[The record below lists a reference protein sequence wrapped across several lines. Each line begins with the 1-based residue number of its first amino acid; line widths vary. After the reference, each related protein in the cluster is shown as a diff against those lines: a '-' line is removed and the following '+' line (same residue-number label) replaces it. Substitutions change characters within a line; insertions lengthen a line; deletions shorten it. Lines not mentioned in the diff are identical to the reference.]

1 MWNNKSKNASLLNPG
16 LMQSPNTRQDLAS
29 AWDTVNQTKAALRHI
44 ENRLEAVPTSTAVLD
59 TVMDTKKTSS
69 SATRKISRK
78 DGRYLED
85 SAAGASAVKS
95 RSRSKSRKDKTSRS
109 PLRSTTLE
117 SNIRKSSRVEFRDP
131 LAAYREVDARVPPY
145 LTASQLEAQR
155 LLSEL
160 NSSEVR
166 GKESEISHMIYER
179 DNRNYHCLDDESTRS
194 TAVDN
199 TEVKYLNDHSALDAL
214 NNSDALYKTLGR
226 GVPGHKVSTAKGPQ
240 SKVASYESDTKSD
253 RPSEQSQLSSPSST
267 SESMMQK
274 LEMMRRKQH
283 DDKLEKLK
291 ERIRKQ
297 REQSEESAER
307 DRLLNFSELPAVPVV
322 DSAVST
328 TKVRKVAAAPP
339 APSYKGFNPME
350 TKIRT
355 PDGKVWC
362 EDELHS
368 ISRDLYRDF
377 TIQLAEGSKIKEA
390 AYEKTKE
397 KKITKPLRKVQK
409 IARSPSPDTKPSA
422 HIISTASWREG
433 QKLVKMVLGP
443 VPKMVMENEVAPS
456 PRAGRERSAKP
467 RNTTRADSDSRIDGS
482 RKLRPRSSERRKT
495 EQQPEADQRKEEEH
509 NELDLLNTHV
519 LPVEVRGILDDLQL
533 KASIQDPEEKVGLE
547 DGKKST
553 GGRASSRSASPVKR
567 KQEKPSLS
575 TEMQLK
581 RLRHYDA
588 EEVRQ
593 YIARQQVER
602 KKRQTEEKKAQKEA
616 MEQKNKRLQELY
628 RKQKEAFSKSRPEAM
643 CQKRLQETFS
653 KYVSDPAKV
662 DEPPH
667 QQAAL
672 EERQPRTV
680 YQPSGESDKENKGQ
694 ERPLS
699 ASSSSDMSLSEPSH
713 PAGRH
718 DRLMSSWM
726 PTHRLNP
733 GVQSAHPHNSGN
745 LFSHPTNLESRG
757 FLPKDLEVA
766 ASRKESSSKGQVP
779 SLQYP
784 SSAFLPYDCS
794 GAAKATTPHK
804 SRLDRIEALKAM
816 AASLS
821 NRIENGAKKLA
832 GAGINY
838 GIAQSSEHDVLQ
850 TTWDD
855 GRWAKPASPPVRDSG
870 EEDVSPRIRRIRG
883 ANVGHTTYE
892 DQLPGVNNL
901 YEYKKVGESPRC
913 QTSAAVVAME
923 AKTSGTDR
931 YQEVSWENTY
941 KRSLEALEQDLQKL
955 SKERNQFDSPHSSGG
970 SISEGPLLS
979 EGSLSEEDGL
989 PGCRDP
995 IKLTEKLK
1003 DKEFCA
1009 GESNPSSRPVAQFQ
1023 KEAERYQPLQL
1034 HPEACKN
1041 RAPWEELAKGSPHSV
1056 INIFAKS
1063 YQFYGKGGLED
1074 ESDRGSP
1081 NLQPL
1086 VSAASP
1092 EEVAPYEDDFLSS
1105 QSSISLSRKIPSYQS
1120 STSSPSSAQGVF
1132 PSKRSHDAR
1141 TGEASPRFSGQRSAA
1156 SSRSSGSSG
1165 KKMKMDALAGADVAG
1180 NMRHSPVDDVTWAS
1194 ASISERSSAE
1204 ERISGLGP
1212 DLVGDLEQVKDA
1224 NDMEEPIIRSP
1235 ASVQVEA
1242 SKHKKATSS
1251 LSFQSTVS
1259 NVSQRPF
1266 QNDTAT
1272 VSGDGVRQ
1280 LITTTF
1286 TPSPSLTYRPQ
1297 FTDVSV
1303 TAARPP
1309 TSSAAASMLSSPLS
1323 LQHRMTAELT
1333 YLDAIEESV
1342 RQLSEIDR
1350 TRGIA
1355 LAQQETVSLAQILK
1369 AQQQRHE
1376 HDIALLKL
1384 KAEQETV
1391 ASQRQLEEARQKA
1404 VQAHSETL
1412 QQFAQSHQ
1420 EMLQESTNKMMTQQV
1435 EAARLAADTAR
1446 QVKEMTELARAQI
1459 AAGSPP
1465 VVATNLS
1472 RGAAA
1477 LPVTALL
1484 DQQRQ
1489 QHSDFMKQLRVRTE
1503 PDRRKCE
1510 CRPASAG
1517 PVEKLPDSKMHYSAS
1532 LDSLSESSRYKHH
1545 DRSSGSSRQDSPS
1558 LPSEKRAESRASH
1571 YEKGNSSVEEEV
1583 HTAADDSIHSDS
1595 VPSLPEEKDSA
1606 SIATEYSLKF
1616 DESMTEDEIEEK
1628 SFRSLLPSESH
1639 RRFNME
1645 RKRSRQDDSD
1655 EDMARDQSAST
1666 VVKHDLSMPFSGG
1679 QDSFSKFT
1687 MEMVRQYMKE
1697 EEMRAQHQ
1705 VSLLKLRE
1713 RALKEKTK
1721 AELAWL
1727 EHQKKRL
1734 RDKGED
1740 DKMPPIR
1747 KRQRGL
1753 LLRLQQEQAEIK
1765 RLQEANRAAR
1775 KERQLILKQQEEIQ
1789 RMRQTTIK
1797 IQEKLKSAGDSK
1809 LEQQNAE
1816 QVEVENVS
1824 KVSHTSSPLQTDVET
1839 RSPSPVSISGSETSS
1854 IMQKLKKMRS
1864 HMDEKHCSP
1873 VHYFFS
1879 VFTSHHWASLS
1890 VCFPNLHPKFQLYIY
1905 NQLVRFLTKREQKL
1919 MHRRR
1924 YAEELLEWKRRLDA
1938 EEAEIRRMEKQA
1950 LAAWDKELK
1959 QKVAKKEAS
1968 EGSPGSKDTASEE
1981 ECPAPSCSQLHSDS
1995 SIPEEV
2001 GSPPA
2006 QTVESA
2012 SVVLRMSSSPDH
2024 SVFTDDGYS
2033 QEFESVATLS
2043 KQSPPSKVTF
2053 SSSKQDGQ
2061 KSSSSLSVQIRPV
2074 LKSRQASNSWSDES
2088 VSVTQSASDQS
2099 DIESRIR
2106 ALKDELRKRKSIV
2119 DKLKKEQKKRQKER
2133 LKAQEAS
2140 LIKQLESYDEF
2151 IKKTQ
2156 AELSKDLDVASS
2168 AKPQIKTLHS
2178 TAAEKPKIKPPSLQ
2192 RSDSAK
2198 SWKSLTEG
2206 EISRASLGSIAK
2218 QDQRSSS
2225 PDGQKSNLL
2234 SELQASARS
2243 KSAIFDSRAD
2253 EFSRSPSPVFKSHAR
2268 SRPDFVEGLDN
2279 VPSFPNQ
2286 KGALECGL
2294 LPDQLATSFE
2304 DGSGDESIVSSHQSV
2319 QDDVQEELENIK
2331 SEDSD
2336 LDDILGLSRQ
2346 SSKSEPLLKL
2356 DSEKPQPL
2364 NISELIEGLTQRST
2378 VTSDDTQQPFVA
2390 AHIEKKF
2397 EDLKGEKRDL
2407 HKERHTD
2414 EEDGTS
2420 YQSVNSVKSVNLETS
2435 VGFESS
2441 HYRAL
2446 EKTPPK
2452 NDSYPQDFECPSPGK
2467 ETTYSEDFESSPRK
2481 QASED
2486 LGESSHALS
2495 YKSAEV
2501 LSPRNVVTY
2510 DENIAKP
2517 QVRSYP
2523 ECSKQEEMSEVEKLS
2538 QSVSLSIGLDDEISE
2553 RLSEKSFSS
2562 CGSVHSEQ
2570 LLDLKSPTEK
2580 SRNEERSDASNEEQT
2595 PVPSHSPS
2603 PCHTPTP
2610 TSHETDELPEF
2621 HIGARVLVS
2630 SIQPGTLCFKGRT
2643 NFANGFWA
2651 GVELDKPEGSNNG
2664 TYDGVEY
2671 FRCKD
2676 KYGIFAPPHKI
2687 SLLPERYEEVI
2698 DTTED
2703 EDDPLLEVKL
2713 DQDYKTRSGEEES
2726 PELSKEEERKLQ
2738 AGESDLSETPVDQ
2751 VDFKLTAFENNLRDQ
2766 CASNQF
2772 FEPDTIELLHN
2783 IHESVKAVESFVCDQ
2798 NLEENLPKSG
2808 EEEQLANLSKD
2819 QDEEKFNPPDVP
2831 IEKASMIIIETA
2843 TDFVTELSVC
2853 SSGETKEEFPP
2864 AIHEKSSTPLLDL
2877 LNREKKQLEAQFR
2890 VSNLTPESEK
2900 IYEESEG
2907 FKGEEPKDN
2916 HEDSE
2921 DYKGEDL
2928 KSNETKASSLADTI
2942 LSSFVK
2948 DTVSQ
2953 LQQLKKSRDEKIHFT
2968 NQELQFKSD
2977 AESSPKGLELQ
2988 IETIVQLSAERDDSD
3003 EDKEEVLSPDLCPR
3017 PFEKHPPHHV
3027 PDIKLPDCSNS
3038 LSLCTLQQGS
3048 PVFGTS
3054 GQEELAKRL
3063 AELELSREL
3072 LDDLGDDQDWFDED
3086 FGLSCRKAQQP
3097 VQEPPLPKTVPQ
3109 KFHEEPYFAV
3119 PHDAFEVEKLVHA
3132 AAEELWKWQ
3141 ELGHDLW
3148 DMQIPSD
3155 YFGNNKGQDVESVS
3169 KRVYCEA
3176 VFNLTREIF
3185 AEIFA
3190 EDPNTSQPPWMK
3202 PSRISSAYFRRV
3214 RNPQDF
3220 NEVKTFLS
3228 NEVLKLFGF
3237 SKEQNYKTDWQKMM
3251 KFGRKKRDRV
3261 DHILVQELHEEEA
3274 QWVNY
3279 DEDELC
3285 VKMQLADGIF
3295 DALIKDTINVLN
3307 QIQGKQ
3313 SRLTLS

>member
-1 MWNNKSKNASLLNPG
+1 MWNSKSNNTSLLKSG
-16 LMQSPNTRQDLAS
+16 RMQSPNTRQDLAS

-85 SAAGASAVKS
+85 SATSASVVKS
-95 RSRSKSRKDKTSRS
+95 RSRSKSRKDKMSRS

-117 SNIRKSSRVEFRDP
+117 SNIKKSSRVEFRDP
-131 LAAYREVDARVPPY
+131 LAAYREMDIRVPSY

-166 GKESEISHMIYER
+166 GKESEMSHMIYER

-194 TAVDN
+194 TAVDD
-199 TEVKYLNDHSALDAL
+199 TEVKYLNDRSALDAMH
-214 NNSDALYKTLGR
+214 NSNALYKTFGR
-226 GVPGHKVSTAKGPQ
+226 GDLGLKVGTTKGSH
-240 SKVASYESDTKSD
+240 SKIASYESDSKSD

-283 DDKLEKLK
+283 DGKLEKLK

-322 DSAVST
+322 DTAVST

-355 PDGKVWC
+355 PDGKVWL

-377 TIQLAEGSKIKEA
+377 THQLAESSKVKETA
-390 AYEKTKE
+390 CEKTKE

-422 HIISTASWREG
+422 HIINTASWREG

-443 VPKMVMENEVAPS
+443 APKLVMENEMAPS
-456 PRAGRERSAKP
+456 PRAGRERNARP
-467 RNTTRADSDSRIDGS
+467 RHTTRVDSDSRIEAS
-482 RKLRPRSSERRKT
+482 RKLRPKSSERRRA
-495 EQQPEADQRKEEEH
+495 EQQPETDRRKEEEQ

-547 DGKKST
+547 DGKKLA
-553 GGRASSRSASPVKR
+553 GGKASRSVSPVKR
-567 KQEKPSLS
+567 KQEKPNLS

-628 RKQKEAFSKSRPEAM
+628 RKQKEAFSKSRPEAV
-643 CQKRLQETFS
+643 CQKRLQETFL
-653 KYVSDPAKV
+653 KYVPEPSKI
-662 DEPPH
+662 DEPSH

-672 EERQPRTV
+672 EEKQPKTV

-713 PAGRH
+713 PTGRH
-718 DRLMSSWM
+718 DRLDSSWM
-726 PTHRLNP
+726 PTNRLNA
-733 GVQSAHPHNSGN
+733 GVQPAHPLSAGN
-745 LFSHPTNLESRG
+745 LFSHLPNLDPRG
-757 FLPKDLEVA
+757 FLSKDLEA
-766 ASRKESSSKGQVP
+766 AANRKEPLLKGQAP

-784 SSAFLPYDCS
+784 SSGLSPYDYTS
-794 GAAKATTPHK
+794 AQKVTVPHK

-821 NRIENGAKKLA
+821 DRIENGAKKLA

-838 GIAQSSEHDVLQ
+838 GVAQSSEHDVLQ
-850 TTWDD
+850 IAWDD
-855 GRWAKPASPPVRDSG
+855 GRWTKPTSPPVRDSG
-870 EEDVSPRIRRIRG
+870 EEDISPRIRRNRG
-883 ANVGHTTYE
+883 ANVGHTSYE
-892 DQLPGVNNL
+892 DQLPGVGNL
-901 YEYKKVGESPRC
+901 YEFKKVGESPHC
-913 QTSAAVVAME
+913 QASVTAMATE
-923 AKTSGTDR
+923 GRTSGTDW
-931 YQEVSWENTY
+931 YQEVSWENAY

-955 SKERNQFDSPHSSGG
+955 SRERNQFDSPHSSGG

-989 PGCRDP
+989 PGGRDP
-995 IKLTEKLK
+995 ITLTEKLR

-1009 GESNPSSRPVAQFQ
+1009 GESNSSCRPVAEFQ
-1023 KEAERYQPLQL
+1023 KEAERYQPMQL
-1034 HPEACKN
+1034 YPEGCKN

-1056 INIFAKS
+1056 INIFTKS
-1063 YQFYGKGGLED
+1063 YQFYGQGGLED
-1074 ESDRGSP
+1074 GSDRGSP
-1081 NLQPL
+1081 TLLPL

-1092 EEVAPYEDDFLSS
+1092 EEVAPYEDDFLSA
-1105 QSSISLSRKIPSYQS
+1105 QSSTSLSRKIPSYQS
-1120 STSSPSSAQGVF
+1120 SGSSPSSAQGEVS
-1132 PSKRSHDAR
+1132 SKRSYDTR
-1141 TGEASPRFSGQRSAA
+1141 PGEISPRVSGQRSAA

-1165 KKMKMDALAGADVAG
+1165 KKMKIDALAGADVAG
-1180 NMRHSPVDDVTWAS
+1180 TVRHSPVDDVTWVS
-1194 ASISERSSAE
+1194 ASISERSSPE
-1204 ERISGLGP
+1204 ERMPGLGQSF
-1212 DLVGDLEQVKDA
+1212 VGDLEQVKVA
-1224 NDMEEPIIRSP
+1224 NDMEEPILHSP
-1235 ASVQVEA
+1235 ASVQVEP

-1251 LSFQSTVS
+1251 LSFQSAVN
-1259 NVSQRPF
+1259 NVSPRPF
-1266 QNDTAT
+1266 QNDTGT
-1272 VSGDGVRQ
+1272 VSGDGMRQ
-1280 LITTTF
+1280 LANATF

-1297 FTDVSV
+1297 FTDISV

-1391 ASQRQLEEARQKA
+1391 ASQRQLEETRQKA
-1404 VQAHSETL
+1404 AQSHAETL
-1412 QQFAQSHQ
+1412 QQFAQTHQ
-1420 EMLQESTNKMMTQQV
+1420 EILQESTSKMMTQQV
-1435 EAARLAADTAR
+1435 EAAWLAVDTAR
-1446 QVKEMTELARAQI
+1446 QVKEMTELACAQM
-1459 AAGSPP
+1459 AAGSPT

-1472 RGAAA
+1472 RGATAV
-1477 LPVTALL
+1477 PVTALL

-1489 QHSDFMKQLRVRTE
+1489 QHSDFMKQLRARTE
-1503 PDRRKCE
+1503 PDHGKSE
-1510 CRPASAG
+1510 CSPTSDG
-1517 PVEKLPDSKMHYSAS
+1517 PVEKLPNSRIYYSAS
-1532 LDSLSESSRYKHH
+1532 FDSPSESSRYKHH

-1558 LPSEKRAESRASH
+1558 LSSLEKRAESRASCH
-1571 YEKGNSSVEEEV
+1571 EKGNSSVEEEV
-1583 HTAADDSIHSDS
+1583 HTAADDAIHSDS
-1595 VPSLPEEKDSA
+1595 VPSLPDEKESV

-1655 EDMARDQSAST
+1655 EDIARDQSASA
-1666 VVKHDLSMPFSGG
+1666 VIKHDLSMPFSGG

-1789 RMRQTTIK
+1789 RMRQTTMK
-1797 IQEKLKSAGDSK
+1797 IQEKLKSAGERK
-1809 LEQQNAE
+1809 LEQRNAE
-1816 QVEVENVS
+1816 HLEVENVS
-1824 KVSHTSSPLQTDVET
+1824 KVSHTSSPLQTDMET

-1959 QKVAKKEAS
+1959 QKVAKREAS
-1968 EGSPGSKDTASEE
+1968 ERSPGSKDTASEE
-1981 ECPAPSCSQLHSDS
+1981 ECPAPSCSQPHSDS

-2012 SVVLRMSSSPDH
+2012 SVVLQMSTSPDH

-2033 QEFESVATLS
+2033 QDFESVATRS
-2043 KQSPPSKVTF
+2043 KQSPPSKVTV
-2053 SSSKQDGQ
+2053 STSKQDGQ
-2061 KSSSSLSVQIRPV
+2061 KSSSSFSVPIRPA
-2074 LKSRQASNSWSDES
+2074 LKSRHASGSWSDES
-2088 VSVTQSASDQS
+2088 VSVTQSETTSDQS

-2168 AKPQIKTLHS
+2168 TKPQIKTLNS

-2206 EISRASLGSIAK
+2206 ETSRASLGSIAN

-2234 SELQASARS
+2234 SELLASDRS
-2243 KSAIFDSRAD
+2243 KSAIVDSRAD
-2253 EFSRSPSPVFKSHAR
+2253 ESSGSPSPIFKSHMR
-2268 SRPDFVEGLDN
+2268 SLPDFAEELDN
-2279 VPSFPNQ
+2279 VPAIPHQ
-2286 KGALECGL
+2286 KGALECGR
-2294 LPDQLATSFE
+2294 LPDQSE
-2304 DGSGDESIVSSHQSV
+2304 DGSGDESVVSSHRSV
-2319 QDDVQEELENIK
+2319 QDYVQEELENIK
-2331 SEDSD
+2331 SEESD
-2336 LDDILGLSRQ
+2336 VDDILDLSRQ
-2346 SSKSEPLLKL
+2346 SSKAEPLLKL
-2356 DSEKPQPL
+2356 NGEKPQTL

-2378 VTSDDTQQPFVA
+2378 ALSDDTEQPFVA
-2390 AHIEKKF
+2390 AHIENKF
-2397 EDLKGEKRDL
+2397 EDLKDESGDLEKDGQ
-2407 HKERHTD
+2407 TD
-2414 EEDGTS
+2414 EEDVMS
-2420 YQSVNSVKSVNLETS
+2420 EQSASSVRVVKSVQLDTS
-2435 VGFESS
+2435 VGTVSS
-2441 HYRAL
+2441 HHRAL
-2446 EKTPPK
+2446 EKTAPK
-2452 NDSYPQDFECPSPGK
+2452 NDPYPQDFEYPSLGK
-2467 ETTYSEDFESSPRK
+2467 ETTYSEDFESSPK
-2481 QASED
+2481 KEASED
-2486 LGESSHALS
+2486 IDESSHVGSCKAGS
-2495 YKSAEV
+2495 KSAEV
-2501 LSPRNVVTY
+2501 LSPRNEVIY
-2510 DENIAKP
+2510 DENVFKP
-2517 QVRSYP
+2517 QVLSYLGQ
-2523 ECSKQEEMSEVEKLS
+2523 SKQEEMSEEEKLS
-2538 QSVSLSIGLDDEISE
+2538 RSVSPSVCMDDEISE

-2610 TSHETDELPEF
+2610 TSHEIDELPKF
-2621 HIGARVLVS
+2621 HIGSRVLVS

-2676 KYGIFAPPHKI
+2676 KYGIFAPPHKL
-2687 SLLPERYEEVI
+2687 SLLSEHYENVI
-2698 DTTED
+2698 DTMED
-2703 EDDPLLEVKL
+2703 ENDPFLEVKL
-2713 DQDYKTRSGEEES
+2713 DKDCKTCSGDEER
-2726 PELSKEEERKLQ
+2726 PELSKEERKLQ
-2738 AGESDLSETPVDQ
+2738 DVESHLSETPFDQ
-2751 VDFKLTAFENNLRDQ
+2751 VDFKLTAFENNLNDLH
-2766 CASNQF
+2766 ASNQF
-2772 FEPDTIELLHN
+2772 SERCATELLHIIN
-2783 IHESVKAVESFVCDQ
+2783 EPGKAVESFVHNQ
-2798 NLEENLPKSG
+2798 NLEDNLPKSG
-2808 EEEQLANLSKD
+2808 EEEQLVNLSKD
-2819 QDEEKFNPPDVP
+2819 QDEQKFNLPDVSR
-2831 IEKASMIIIETA
+2831 EKASKTILEIA
-2843 TDFVTELSVC
+2843 TDFVTELPV
-2853 SSGETKEEFPP
+2853 SSTGETKEGFSP
-2864 AIHEKSSTPLLDL
+2864 AFHEKSSTPLLDL

-2890 VSNLTPESEK
+2890 VSNLKPESEEV
-2900 IYEESEG
+2900 YEESEG
-2907 FKGEEPKDN
+2907 FKEEEPKDN

-2921 DYKGEDL
+2921 EYKEEDL
-2928 KSNETKASSLADTI
+2928 KSNETKASSFADTI
-2942 LSSFVK
+2942 LFSFVK
-2948 DTVSQ
+2948 DTLSQ
-2953 LQQLKKSRDEKIHFT
+2953 LQQLKKSRDEKIHLT
-2968 NQELQFKSD
+2968 NQELQFKSEV
-2977 AESSPKGLELQ
+2977 ESSPRSSPKSLEILAV
-2988 IETIVQLSAERDDSD
+2988 VQLQTSAERDDSD
-3003 EDKEEVLSPDLCPR
+3003 EEKEEVLSPDLCPR
-3017 PFEKHPPHHV
+3017 P
-3027 PDIKLPDCSNS
+3027 
-3038 LSLCTLQQGS
+3038 GS

-3072 LDDLGDDQDWFDED
+3072 LDDLPDDQDWFDED

-3097 VQEPPLPKTVPQ
+3097 VQEPTPPKTIPQ
-3109 KFHEEPYFAV
+3109 KIHEEPYFAV

-3141 ELGHDLW
+3141 ELGNDLR
-3148 DMQIPSD
+3148 DMQMPTG

-3176 VFNLTREIF
+3176 VFNLTKEIF
-3185 AEIFA
+3185 TEIFA
-3190 EDPNTSQPPWMK
+3190 EDPNVSQPPWMK
-3202 PSRISSAYFRRV
+3202 PSRISFAYFRRV
-3214 RNPQDF
+3214 RNPQDLH
-3220 NEVKTFLS
+3220 EVKTFIS

-3237 SKEQNYKTDWQKMM
+3237 SKEQNHKTDWQKMM

-3295 DALIKDTINVLN
+3295 DALIKDTINVLH
-3307 QIQGKQ
+3307 QIQGKR
-3313 SRLTLS
+3313 SRLSS

>member
-1 MWNNKSKNASLLNPG
+1 MPAHRLNAG
-16 LMQSPNTRQDLAS
+16 IQ
-29 AWDTVNQTKAALRHI
+29 
-44 ENRLEAVPTSTAVLD
+44 
-59 TVMDTKKTSS
+59 
-69 SATRKISRK
+69 
-78 DGRYLED
+78 
-85 SAAGASAVKS
+85 
-95 RSRSKSRKDKTSRS
+95 
-109 PLRSTTLE
+109 
-117 SNIRKSSRVEFRDP
+117 
-131 LAAYREVDARVPPY
+131 
-145 LTASQLEAQR
+145 
-155 LLSEL
+155 
-160 NSSEVR
+160 
-166 GKESEISHMIYER
+166 
-179 DNRNYHCLDDESTRS
+179 
-194 TAVDN
+194 
-199 TEVKYLNDHSALDAL
+199 
-214 NNSDALYKTLGR
+214 
-226 GVPGHKVSTAKGPQ
+226 
-240 SKVASYESDTKSD
+240 
-253 RPSEQSQLSSPSST
+253 
-267 SESMMQK
+267 
-274 LEMMRRKQH
+274 
-283 DDKLEKLK
+283 
-291 ERIRKQ
+291 
-297 REQSEESAER
+297 
-307 DRLLNFSELPAVPVV
+307 PA
-322 DSAVST
+322 
-328 TKVRKVAAAPP
+328 
-339 APSYKGFNPME
+339 
-350 TKIRT
+350 
-355 PDGKVWC
+355 
-362 EDELHS
+362 H
-368 ISRDLYRDF
+368 
-377 TIQLAEGSKIKEA
+377 
-390 AYEKTKE
+390 
-397 KKITKPLRKVQK
+397 
-409 IARSPSPDTKPSA
+409 
-422 HIISTASWREG
+422 
-433 QKLVKMVLGP
+433 
-443 VPKMVMENEVAPS
+443 
-456 PRAGRERSAKP
+456 
-467 RNTTRADSDSRIDGS
+467 
-482 RKLRPRSSERRKT
+482 
-495 EQQPEADQRKEEEH
+495 
-509 NELDLLNTHV
+509 
-519 LPVEVRGILDDLQL
+519 
-533 KASIQDPEEKVGLE
+533 
-547 DGKKST
+547 
-553 GGRASSRSASPVKR
+553 
-567 KQEKPSLS
+567 
-575 TEMQLK
+575 
-581 RLRHYDA
+581 
-588 EEVRQ
+588 
-593 YIARQQVER
+593 
-602 KKRQTEEKKAQKEA
+602 
-616 MEQKNKRLQELY
+616 
-628 RKQKEAFSKSRPEAM
+628 
-643 CQKRLQETFS
+643 
-653 KYVSDPAKV
+653 
-662 DEPPH
+662 
-667 QQAAL
+667 
-672 EERQPRTV
+672 
-680 YQPSGESDKENKGQ
+680 
-694 ERPLS
+694 PLS
-699 ASSSSDMSLSEPSH
+699 A
-713 PAGRH
+713 
-718 DRLMSSWM
+718 
-726 PTHRLNP
+726 
-733 GVQSAHPHNSGN
+733 GN
-745 LFSHPTNLESRG
+745 LFSHLPNLDPRG
-757 FLPKDLEVA
+757 FLSKDLEA
-766 ASRKESSSKGQVP
+766 AANRKESLLKGQAP

-784 SSAFLPYDCS
+784 SSGLSPYDY
-794 GAAKATTPHK
+794 TTGTQKVTAPHK

-838 GIAQSSEHDVLQ
+838 GVAQSSEHDVLQ
-850 TTWDD
+850 IAWDD
-855 GRWAKPASPPVRDSG
+855 GCWAKPTSPPVRDSG
-870 EEDVSPRIRRIRG
+870 EEDISPRIRRNRG
-883 ANVGHTTYE
+883 ANVGHTSYD
-892 DQLPGVNNL
+892 DQLPGVGNL
-901 YEYKKVGESPRC
+901 YEYKKVGESPHC
-913 QTSAAVVAME
+913 QASVTAMATE
-923 AKTSGTDR
+923 GRTSGTDR
-931 YQEVSWENTY
+931 YQEVSWENAY

-955 SKERNQFDSPHSSGG
+955 SRERNQFDSPHSSGG

-979 EGSLSEEDGL
+979 EGSLSDEDGL
-989 PGCRDP
+989 PGGRDP
-995 IKLTEKLK
+995 IKLTEKLR

-1009 GESNPSSRPVAQFQ
+1009 GESNSSCRLVAEFQ
-1023 KEAERYQPLQL
+1023 KEAERYQPVQL
-1034 HPEACKN
+1034 YPEGCKN

-1056 INIFAKS
+1056 INIFTKS
-1063 YQFYGKGGLED
+1063 YQFYGQGGLED
-1074 ESDRGSP
+1074 GSDRGSP
-1081 NLQPL
+1081 TLQPL

-1092 EEVAPYEDDFLSS
+1092 EEVAPYEDDFLSA
-1105 QSSISLSRKIPSYQS
+1105 QSSTSLSRKIPSYQS
-1120 STSSPSSAQGVF
+1120 SGSSPSSGRGEVS
-1132 PSKRSHDAR
+1132 SKRSYDAR
-1141 TGEASPRFSGQRSAA
+1141 PGEVSPRVSGQRSAT

-1165 KKMKMDALAGADVAG
+1165 KKMKIDALAGADVAG
-1180 NMRHSPVDDVTWAS
+1180 SVRHSPVDDVTWVS
-1194 ASISERSSAE
+1194 ASISERSSPE
-1204 ERISGLGP
+1204 GRMPGLGQSFI
-1212 DLVGDLEQVKDA
+1212 GDLELVKVA
-1224 NDMEEPIIRSP
+1224 NDMEEPIINSP
-1235 ASVQVEA
+1235 ASVQVEP

-1251 LSFQSTVS
+1251 LSFQSAVN
-1259 NVSQRPF
+1259 NVSPRPF
-1266 QNDTAT
+1266 QNDTVT
-1272 VSGDGVRQ
+1272 VSGDGMRQ
-1280 LITTTF
+1280 LASTTF

-1297 FTDVSV
+1297 FTDISV
-1303 TAARPP
+1303 PAARPP

-1391 ASQRQLEEARQKA
+1391 ASQRQLEETRQKA
-1404 VQAHSETL
+1404 AQAHAETL
-1412 QQFAQSHQ
+1412 QQFAQTHQ
-1420 EMLQESTNKMMTQQV
+1420 EILQESTSKMMTQQV
-1435 EAARLAADTAR
+1435 EAAWLAVDTAR

-1459 AAGSPP
+1459 ATGSPT

-1472 RGAAA
+1472 HGATAV
-1477 LPVTALL
+1477 PVTALL

-1489 QHSDFMKQLRVRTE
+1489 QHSDFMKQLRARSE
-1503 PDRRKCE
+1503 PDHGKSE
-1510 CRPASAG
+1510 CSPTSDG
-1517 PVEKLPDSKMHYSAS
+1517 PVEKLPNSRIHYSTS
-1532 LDSLSESSRYKHH
+1532 FDSPSESSRYKH

-1558 LPSEKRAESRASH
+1558 LSSLEKRAESRASRH
-1571 YEKGNSSVEEEV
+1571 EKGNSSVEEEV
-1583 HTAADDSIHSDS
+1583 HTAADDAIHSDS
-1595 VPSLPEEKDSA
+1595 VPSLPDEKDSV

-1655 EDMARDQSAST
+1655 EDMVRDQSASA
-1666 VVKHDLSMPFSGG
+1666 VIKHDLSMPFSGG

-1789 RMRQTTIK
+1789 RMRQTTMK
-1797 IQEKLKSAGDSK
+1797 IQEKLKSAGERK
-1809 LEQQNAE
+1809 LEQRSGE
-1816 QVEVENVS
+1816 QLEVENVF

-1864 HMDEKHCSP
+1864 HMDEK
-1873 VHYFFS
+1873 
-1879 VFTSHHWASLS
+1879 
-1890 VCFPNLHPKFQLYIY
+1890 
-1905 NQLVRFLTKREQKL
+1905 FLTKREQKL

-1959 QKVAKKEAS
+1959 QKVAKREAS
-1968 EGSPGSKDTASEE
+1968 ERSPGSKDTASEE
-1981 ECPAPSCSQLHSDS
+1981 ECPAPSCSQPHSDS

-2012 SVVLRMSSSPDH
+2012 SIVLQMSTSPDH

-2033 QEFESVATLS
+2033 QDFESVATHS
-2043 KQSPPSKVTF
+2043 KQSPPLKVTV
-2053 SSSKQDGQ
+2053 STSKQDGQ
-2061 KSSSSLSVQIRPV
+2061 KSSSNFSVPIRPA
-2074 LKSRQASNSWSDES
+2074 LKTRQASGSWSDES
-2088 VSVTQSASDQS
+2088 VSVTQSETTSDQS

-2168 AKPQIKTLHS
+2168 TKPQIKTLYS

-2206 EISRASLGSIAK
+2206 ETSRASLGSIAN

-2234 SELQASARS
+2234 SELLASDRS

-2253 EFSRSPSPVFKSHAR
+2253 ESSGSPSPIFKSHVR
-2268 SRPDFVEGLDN
+2268 SPPDFAEGLDN
-2279 VPSFPNQ
+2279 VPAIPHQ
-2286 KGALECGL
+2286 KGALECGR
-2294 LPDQLATSFE
+2294 LPDQFE
-2304 DGSGDESIVSSHQSV
+2304 DGSGDESVVSSHRSV
-2319 QDDVQEELENIK
+2319 QDYVQEELENIK
-2331 SEDSD
+2331 SEESD
-2336 LDDILGLSRQ
+2336 VDDILDLSRQ

-2356 DSEKPQPL
+2356 NSEKPQTL

-2378 VTSDDTQQPFVA
+2378 APSDDTEQPFVT
-2390 AHIEKKF
+2390 AHVEKKF
-2397 EDLKGEKRDL
+2397 EDLKDESGDL
-2407 HKERHTD
+2407 QKDGHTD
-2414 EEDGTS
+2414 EEDVMS
-2420 YQSVNSVKSVNLETS
+2420 EQSASSVRVVKSVKLDTS
-2435 VGFESS
+2435 VGTVSS
-2441 HYRAL
+2441 HHRAL
-2446 EKTPPK
+2446 EKTAPK
-2452 NDSYPQDFECPSPGK
+2452 NDSYPQDFECPSLGK
-2467 ETTYSEDFESSPRK
+2467 ETTYSEDFESSPK
-2481 QASED
+2481 KEAPED
-2486 LGESSHALS
+2486 IDESSHVGSCNAGS
-2495 YKSAEV
+2495 KSAEV
-2501 LSPRNVVTY
+2501 LSPRNKVTY
-2510 DENIAKP
+2510 DENVFTP
-2517 QVRSYP
+2517 QVLPYP
-2523 ECSKQEEMSEVEKLS
+2523 GQSKQEEMSEEEKLS
-2538 QSVSLSIGLDDEISE
+2538 LSVSPSVCMDDEISE

-2610 TSHETDELPEF
+2610 TSHEIDELPKF
-2621 HIGARVLVS
+2621 HIGSRVLVS

-2676 KYGIFAPPHKI
+2676 KYGIFAPPHKL
-2687 SLLPERYEEVI
+2687 SLLPERYEDVI

-2703 EDDPLLEVKL
+2703 EDDPFLEVKL
-2713 DQDYKTRSGEEES
+2713 DKDCKTCSGDEER
-2726 PELSKEEERKLQ
+2726 PELSKEERKLQ
-2738 AGESDLSETPVDQ
+2738 NVESDPSKTPFDQ
-2751 VDFKLTAFENNLRDQ
+2751 VDFKLTAFENNLNDLR
-2766 CASNQF
+2766 ASNQF
-2772 FEPDTIELLHN
+2772 SEPSTIELLHIIN
-2783 IHESVKAVESFVCDQ
+2783 EPGMAVESFVHNQ
-2798 NLEENLPKSG
+2798 NFEDNLPKSG
-2808 EEEQLANLSKD
+2808 EEEQLVNLSKD
-2819 QDEEKFNPPDVP
+2819 QDEQTFNLPDVSR
-2831 IEKASMIIIETA
+2831 EKASKTILETA
-2843 TDFVTELSVC
+2843 TDFVTELPVC
-2853 SSGETKEEFPP
+2853 STGETKEGFSL
-2864 AIHEKSSTPLLDL
+2864 AFHEKSSTPLLDL

-2890 VSNLTPESEK
+2890 VSNLKPESEEV
-2900 IYEESEG
+2900 YEESEG
-2907 FKGEEPKDN
+2907 FKEEEQKGN

-2921 DYKGEDL
+2921 EYKEEDL
-2928 KSNETKASSLADTI
+2928 KSNVTKASSFADTI

-2948 DTVSQ
+2948 DTVRQ
-2953 LQQLKKSRDEKIHFT
+2953 LQKLKKSRDEKIHLT

-2977 AESSPKGLELQ
+2977 VESSPRSSPKGLEIQ
-2988 IETIVQLSAERDDSD
+2988 NEAVVQLQTSAERDDSD
-3003 EDKEEVLSPDLCPR
+3003 EEKEEVLSPDLCPR
-3017 PFEKHPPHHV
+3017 P
-3027 PDIKLPDCSNS
+3027 
-3038 LSLCTLQQGS
+3038 GS

-3072 LDDLGDDQDWFDED
+3072 LDDLPDDQDWFDED
-3086 FGLSCRKAQQP
+3086 FGLGCRKAQQP
-3097 VQEPPLPKTVPQ
+3097 VQEPPPPKTIPQ
-3109 KFHEEPYFAV
+3109 KIHEEPYFAI

-3141 ELGHDLW
+3141 VLGHDLR
-3148 DMQIPSD
+3148 DMQMPTG

-3185 AEIFA
+3185 TEIFA
-3190 EDPNTSQPPWMK
+3190 EDPNVSQPPWMK

-3214 RNPQDF
+3214 RNPQDL
-3220 NEVKTFLS
+3220 NEVKTFIS

-3237 SKEQNYKTDWQKMM
+3237 SKEQNHKTDWQKMM

-3307 QIQGKQ
+3307 QIQGKR
-3313 SRLTLS
+3313 SRHSS

>member
-1 MWNNKSKNASLLNPG
+1 MPAHRLNAG
-16 LMQSPNTRQDLAS
+16 IQ
-29 AWDTVNQTKAALRHI
+29 
-44 ENRLEAVPTSTAVLD
+44 
-59 TVMDTKKTSS
+59 
-69 SATRKISRK
+69 
-78 DGRYLED
+78 
-85 SAAGASAVKS
+85 
-95 RSRSKSRKDKTSRS
+95 
-109 PLRSTTLE
+109 
-117 SNIRKSSRVEFRDP
+117 
-131 LAAYREVDARVPPY
+131 
-145 LTASQLEAQR
+145 
-155 LLSEL
+155 
-160 NSSEVR
+160 
-166 GKESEISHMIYER
+166 
-179 DNRNYHCLDDESTRS
+179 
-194 TAVDN
+194 
-199 TEVKYLNDHSALDAL
+199 
-214 NNSDALYKTLGR
+214 
-226 GVPGHKVSTAKGPQ
+226 
-240 SKVASYESDTKSD
+240 
-253 RPSEQSQLSSPSST
+253 
-267 SESMMQK
+267 
-274 LEMMRRKQH
+274 
-283 DDKLEKLK
+283 
-291 ERIRKQ
+291 
-297 REQSEESAER
+297 
-307 DRLLNFSELPAVPVV
+307 PA
-322 DSAVST
+322 
-328 TKVRKVAAAPP
+328 
-339 APSYKGFNPME
+339 
-350 TKIRT
+350 
-355 PDGKVWC
+355 
-362 EDELHS
+362 H
-368 ISRDLYRDF
+368 
-377 TIQLAEGSKIKEA
+377 
-390 AYEKTKE
+390 
-397 KKITKPLRKVQK
+397 
-409 IARSPSPDTKPSA
+409 
-422 HIISTASWREG
+422 
-433 QKLVKMVLGP
+433 
-443 VPKMVMENEVAPS
+443 
-456 PRAGRERSAKP
+456 
-467 RNTTRADSDSRIDGS
+467 
-482 RKLRPRSSERRKT
+482 
-495 EQQPEADQRKEEEH
+495 
-509 NELDLLNTHV
+509 
-519 LPVEVRGILDDLQL
+519 
-533 KASIQDPEEKVGLE
+533 
-547 DGKKST
+547 
-553 GGRASSRSASPVKR
+553 
-567 KQEKPSLS
+567 
-575 TEMQLK
+575 
-581 RLRHYDA
+581 
-588 EEVRQ
+588 
-593 YIARQQVER
+593 
-602 KKRQTEEKKAQKEA
+602 
-616 MEQKNKRLQELY
+616 
-628 RKQKEAFSKSRPEAM
+628 
-643 CQKRLQETFS
+643 
-653 KYVSDPAKV
+653 
-662 DEPPH
+662 
-667 QQAAL
+667 
-672 EERQPRTV
+672 
-680 YQPSGESDKENKGQ
+680 
-694 ERPLS
+694 PLS
-699 ASSSSDMSLSEPSH
+699 A
-713 PAGRH
+713 
-718 DRLMSSWM
+718 
-726 PTHRLNP
+726 
-733 GVQSAHPHNSGN
+733 GN
-745 LFSHPTNLESRG
+745 LFSHLPNLDPRG
-757 FLPKDLEVA
+757 FLSKDLEA
-766 ASRKESSSKGQVP
+766 AANRKESLLKGQAP

-784 SSAFLPYDCS
+784 SSGLSPYDY
-794 GAAKATTPHK
+794 TTGTQKVTAPHK

-838 GIAQSSEHDVLQ
+838 GVAQSSEHDVLQ
-850 TTWDD
+850 IAWDD
-855 GRWAKPASPPVRDSG
+855 GCWAKPTSPPVRDSG
-870 EEDVSPRIRRIRG
+870 EEDISPRIRRNRG
-883 ANVGHTTYE
+883 ANVGHTSYD
-892 DQLPGVNNL
+892 DQLPGVGNL
-901 YEYKKVGESPRC
+901 YEYKKVGESPHC
-913 QTSAAVVAME
+913 QASVTAMATE
-923 AKTSGTDR
+923 GRTSGTDR
-931 YQEVSWENTY
+931 YQEVSWENAY

-955 SKERNQFDSPHSSGG
+955 SRERNQFDSPHSSGG

-979 EGSLSEEDGL
+979 EGSLSDEDGL
-989 PGCRDP
+989 PGGRDP
-995 IKLTEKLK
+995 IKLTEKLR

-1009 GESNPSSRPVAQFQ
+1009 GESNSSCRLVAEFQ
-1023 KEAERYQPLQL
+1023 KEAERYQPVQL
-1034 HPEACKN
+1034 YPEGCKN

-1056 INIFAKS
+1056 INIFTKS
-1063 YQFYGKGGLED
+1063 YQFYGQGGLED
-1074 ESDRGSP
+1074 GSDRGSP
-1081 NLQPL
+1081 TLQPL

-1092 EEVAPYEDDFLSS
+1092 EEVAPYEDDFLSA
-1105 QSSISLSRKIPSYQS
+1105 QSSTSLSRKIPSYQS
-1120 STSSPSSAQGVF
+1120 SGSSPSSGRGEVS
-1132 PSKRSHDAR
+1132 SKRSYDAR
-1141 TGEASPRFSGQRSAA
+1141 PGEVSPRVSGQRSAT

-1165 KKMKMDALAGADVAG
+1165 KKMKIDALAGADVAG
-1180 NMRHSPVDDVTWAS
+1180 SVRHSPVDDVTWVS
-1194 ASISERSSAE
+1194 ASISERSSPE
-1204 ERISGLGP
+1204 GRMPGLGQSFI
-1212 DLVGDLEQVKDA
+1212 GDLELVKVA
-1224 NDMEEPIIRSP
+1224 NDMEEPIINSP
-1235 ASVQVEA
+1235 ASVQVEP

-1251 LSFQSTVS
+1251 LSFQSAVN
-1259 NVSQRPF
+1259 NVSPRPF
-1266 QNDTAT
+1266 QNDTVT
-1272 VSGDGVRQ
+1272 VSGDGMRQ
-1280 LITTTF
+1280 LASTTF

-1297 FTDVSV
+1297 FTDISV
-1303 TAARPP
+1303 PAARPP

-1369 AQQQRHE
+1369 AH
-1376 HDIALLKL
+1376 A
-1384 KAEQETV
+1384 
-1391 ASQRQLEEARQKA
+1391 
-1404 VQAHSETL
+1404 ETL
-1412 QQFAQSHQ
+1412 QQFAQTHQ
-1420 EMLQESTNKMMTQQV
+1420 EILQESTSKMMTQQV
-1435 EAARLAADTAR
+1435 EAAWLAVDTAR

-1459 AAGSPP
+1459 ATGSPT

-1472 RGAAA
+1472 HGATAV
-1477 LPVTALL
+1477 PVTALL

-1489 QHSDFMKQLRVRTE
+1489 QHSDFMKQLRARSE
-1503 PDRRKCE
+1503 PDHGKSE
-1510 CRPASAG
+1510 CSPTSDG
-1517 PVEKLPDSKMHYSAS
+1517 PVEKLPNSRIHYSTS
-1532 LDSLSESSRYKHH
+1532 FDSPSESSRYKH

-1558 LPSEKRAESRASH
+1558 LSSLEKRAESRASRH
-1571 YEKGNSSVEEEV
+1571 EKGNSSVEEEV
-1583 HTAADDSIHSDS
+1583 HTAADDAIHSDS
-1595 VPSLPEEKDSA
+1595 VPSLPDEKDSV

-1655 EDMARDQSAST
+1655 EDMVRDQSASA
-1666 VVKHDLSMPFSGG
+1666 VIKHDLSMPFSGG

-1789 RMRQTTIK
+1789 RMRQTTMK
-1797 IQEKLKSAGDSK
+1797 IQEKLKSAGERK
-1809 LEQQNAE
+1809 LEQRSGE
-1816 QVEVENVS
+1816 QLEVENVF

-1959 QKVAKKEAS
+1959 QKVAKREAS
-1968 EGSPGSKDTASEE
+1968 ERSPGSKDTASEE
-1981 ECPAPSCSQLHSDS
+1981 ECPAPSCSQPHSDS

-2012 SVVLRMSSSPDH
+2012 SIVLQMSTSPDH

-2033 QEFESVATLS
+2033 QDFESVATHS
-2043 KQSPPSKVTF
+2043 KQSPPLKVTV
-2053 SSSKQDGQ
+2053 STSKQDGQ
-2061 KSSSSLSVQIRPV
+2061 KSSSNFSVPIRPA
-2074 LKSRQASNSWSDES
+2074 LKTRQASGSWSDES
-2088 VSVTQSASDQS
+2088 VSVTQSETTSDQS

-2168 AKPQIKTLHS
+2168 TKPQIKTLYS

-2206 EISRASLGSIAK
+2206 ETSRASLGSIAN

-2234 SELQASARS
+2234 SELLASDRS

-2253 EFSRSPSPVFKSHAR
+2253 ESSGSPSPIFKSHVR
-2268 SRPDFVEGLDN
+2268 SPPDFAEGLDN
-2279 VPSFPNQ
+2279 VPAIPHQ
-2286 KGALECGL
+2286 KGALECGR
-2294 LPDQLATSFE
+2294 LPDQFE
-2304 DGSGDESIVSSHQSV
+2304 DGSGDESVVSSHRSV
-2319 QDDVQEELENIK
+2319 QDYVQEELENIK
-2331 SEDSD
+2331 SEESD
-2336 LDDILGLSRQ
+2336 VDDILDLSRQ

-2356 DSEKPQPL
+2356 NSEKPQTL

-2378 VTSDDTQQPFVA
+2378 APSDDTEQPFVT
-2390 AHIEKKF
+2390 AHVEKKF
-2397 EDLKGEKRDL
+2397 EDLKDESGDL
-2407 HKERHTD
+2407 QKDGHTD
-2414 EEDGTS
+2414 EEDVMS
-2420 YQSVNSVKSVNLETS
+2420 EQSASSVRVVKSVKLDTS
-2435 VGFESS
+2435 VGTVSS
-2441 HYRAL
+2441 HHRAL
-2446 EKTPPK
+2446 EKTAPK
-2452 NDSYPQDFECPSPGK
+2452 NDSYPQDFECPSLGK
-2467 ETTYSEDFESSPRK
+2467 ETTYSEDFESSPK
-2481 QASED
+2481 KEAPED
-2486 LGESSHALS
+2486 IDESSHVGSCNAGS
-2495 YKSAEV
+2495 KSAEV
-2501 LSPRNVVTY
+2501 LSPRNKVTY
-2510 DENIAKP
+2510 DENVFTP
-2517 QVRSYP
+2517 QVLPYP
-2523 ECSKQEEMSEVEKLS
+2523 GQSKQEEMSEEEKLS
-2538 QSVSLSIGLDDEISE
+2538 LSVSPSVCMDDEISE

-2610 TSHETDELPEF
+2610 TSHEIDELPKF
-2621 HIGARVLVS
+2621 HIGSRVLVS

-2676 KYGIFAPPHKI
+2676 KYGIFAPPHKL
-2687 SLLPERYEEVI
+2687 SLLPERYEDVI

-2703 EDDPLLEVKL
+2703 EDDPFLEVKL
-2713 DQDYKTRSGEEES
+2713 DKDCKTCSGDEER
-2726 PELSKEEERKLQ
+2726 PELSKEERKLQ
-2738 AGESDLSETPVDQ
+2738 NVESDPSKTPFDQ
-2751 VDFKLTAFENNLRDQ
+2751 VDFKLTAFENNLNDLR
-2766 CASNQF
+2766 ASNQF
-2772 FEPDTIELLHN
+2772 SEPSTIELLHIIN
-2783 IHESVKAVESFVCDQ
+2783 EPGMAVESFVHNQ
-2798 NLEENLPKSG
+2798 NFEDNLPKSG
-2808 EEEQLANLSKD
+2808 EEEQLVNLSKD
-2819 QDEEKFNPPDVP
+2819 QDEQTFNLPDVSR
-2831 IEKASMIIIETA
+2831 EKASKTILETA
-2843 TDFVTELSVC
+2843 TDFVTELPVC
-2853 SSGETKEEFPP
+2853 STGETKEGFSL
-2864 AIHEKSSTPLLDL
+2864 AFHEKSSTPLLDL

-2890 VSNLTPESEK
+2890 VSNLKPESEEV
-2900 IYEESEG
+2900 YEESEG
-2907 FKGEEPKDN
+2907 FKEEEQKGN

-2921 DYKGEDL
+2921 EYKEEDL
-2928 KSNETKASSLADTI
+2928 KSNVTKASSFADTI

-2948 DTVSQ
+2948 DTVRQ
-2953 LQQLKKSRDEKIHFT
+2953 LQKLKKSRDEKIHLT

-2977 AESSPKGLELQ
+2977 VESSPRSSPKGLEIQ
-2988 IETIVQLSAERDDSD
+2988 NEAVVQLQTSAERDDSD
-3003 EDKEEVLSPDLCPR
+3003 EEKEEVLSPDLCPR
-3017 PFEKHPPHHV
+3017 P
-3027 PDIKLPDCSNS
+3027 
-3038 LSLCTLQQGS
+3038 GS

-3072 LDDLGDDQDWFDED
+3072 LDDLPDDQDWFDED
-3086 FGLSCRKAQQP
+3086 FGLGCRKAQQP
-3097 VQEPPLPKTVPQ
+3097 VQEPPPPKTIPQ
-3109 KFHEEPYFAV
+3109 KIHEEPYFAI

-3141 ELGHDLW
+3141 VLGHDLR
-3148 DMQIPSD
+3148 DMQMPTG

-3185 AEIFA
+3185 TEIFA
-3190 EDPNTSQPPWMK
+3190 EDPNVSQPPWMK

-3214 RNPQDF
+3214 RNPQDL
-3220 NEVKTFLS
+3220 NEVKTFIS

-3237 SKEQNYKTDWQKMM
+3237 SKEQNHKTDWQKMM

-3307 QIQGKQ
+3307 QIQGKR
-3313 SRLTLS
+3313 SRHSS

>member
-1 MWNNKSKNASLLNPG
+1 MWISKSNNTSLLKSG
-16 LMQSPNTRQDLAS
+16 RMQSPNTRQDLAS

-85 SAAGASAVKS
+85 SATSASAVKS

-117 SNIRKSSRVEFRDP
+117 SNIKKSSRVEFRDP
-131 LAAYREVDARVPPY
+131 LAAYREMDIRVPSY

-166 GKESEISHMIYER
+166 GKESEMSHMIYER

-194 TAVDN
+194 TAVDD
-199 TEVKYLNDHSALDAL
+199 TEVKYLNDRSALDAL
-214 NNSDALYKTLGR
+214 HNSNALYKTFGR
-226 GVPGHKVSTAKGPQ
+226 GDLGLKVGTTKGPH
-240 SKVASYESDTKSD
+240 SKIASYESDAKSD

-283 DDKLEKLK
+283 DGKLEKLK

-307 DRLLNFSELPAVPVV
+307 DRLLNFSELPAVSAV
-322 DSAVST
+322 DTAVST

-355 PDGKVWC
+355 PDGKVWL

-377 TIQLAEGSKIKEA
+377 TLQLAESSKMKETA
-390 AYEKTKE
+390 CEKTKE
-397 KKITKPLRKVQK
+397 KKITKLLRKVQK

-422 HIISTASWREG
+422 HIINTASWREG

-443 VPKMVMENEVAPS
+443 APKLVTENEVTPI
-456 PRAGRERSAKP
+456 PRAGRERNARP
-467 RNTTRADSDSRIDGS
+467 RHATRVDSDSRIEAS
-482 RKLRPRSSERRKT
+482 RKLRPKSSERRRA
-495 EQQPEADQRKEEEH
+495 EQQPETDQRKEEEQ

-547 DGKKST
+547 DGKKPA
-553 GGRASSRSASPVKR
+553 GGKASSRSVSPVKR
-567 KQEKPSLS
+567 KPEKPNLS

-628 RKQKEAFSKSRPEAM
+628 RKQKEAFSKSRPEAV

-653 KYVSDPAKV
+653 KYVPELAKI
-662 DEPPH
+662 DEPSH
-667 QQAAL
+667 QQATL
-672 EERQPRTV
+672 EERQPKTV

-713 PAGRH
+713 PTGRH
-718 DRLMSSWM
+718 DRLDSSWM
-726 PTHRLNP
+726 PAHRLNAGIQP
-733 GVQSAHPHNSGN
+733 AHPLSAGN
-745 LFSHPTNLESRG
+745 LFSHLPNLDPRG
-757 FLPKDLEVA
+757 FLSKDLEA
-766 ASRKESSSKGQVP
+766 AANRKESLLKGQAP

-784 SSAFLPYDCS
+784 SSGLSPYDY
-794 GAAKATTPHK
+794 TTGTQKVTAPHK

-838 GIAQSSEHDVLQ
+838 GVAQSSEHDVLQ
-850 TTWDD
+850 IAWDD
-855 GRWAKPASPPVRDSG
+855 GCWAKPTSPPVRDSG
-870 EEDVSPRIRRIRG
+870 EEDISPRIRRNRG
-883 ANVGHTTYE
+883 ANVGHTSYD
-892 DQLPGVNNL
+892 DQLPGVGNL
-901 YEYKKVGESPRC
+901 YEYKKVGESPHC
-913 QTSAAVVAME
+913 QASVIAMATE
-923 AKTSGTDR
+923 GRTSGTDR
-931 YQEVSWENTY
+931 YQEVSWENAY

-955 SKERNQFDSPHSSGG
+955 SRERNQFDSPHSSGG

-979 EGSLSEEDGL
+979 EGSLSDEDGL
-989 PGCRDP
+989 PGGRDP
-995 IKLTEKLK
+995 IKLTEKLR

-1009 GESNPSSRPVAQFQ
+1009 GESNSSCRLVAEFQ
-1023 KEAERYQPLQL
+1023 KEAERYQPVQL
-1034 HPEACKN
+1034 YPEGCKN

-1056 INIFAKS
+1056 INIFTKS
-1063 YQFYGKGGLED
+1063 YQFYGQGGLED
-1074 ESDRGSP
+1074 GSDRGSP
-1081 NLQPL
+1081 TLQPL

-1092 EEVAPYEDDFLSS
+1092 EEVAPYEDDFLSA
-1105 QSSISLSRKIPSYQS
+1105 QSSTSLSRKIPSYQS
-1120 STSSPSSAQGVF
+1120 SGSSPSSGRGEVS
-1132 PSKRSHDAR
+1132 SKRSYDAR
-1141 TGEASPRFSGQRSAA
+1141 PGEVSPRVSGQRSAT

-1165 KKMKMDALAGADVAG
+1165 KKMKIDALAGADVAG
-1180 NMRHSPVDDVTWAS
+1180 SVRHSPVDDVTWVS
-1194 ASISERSSAE
+1194 ASISERSSPE
-1204 ERISGLGP
+1204 GRMPGLGQSFI
-1212 DLVGDLEQVKDA
+1212 GDLELVKVA
-1224 NDMEEPIIRSP
+1224 NDMEEPIINSP
-1235 ASVQVEA
+1235 ASVQVEP

-1251 LSFQSTVS
+1251 LSFQSAVN
-1259 NVSQRPF
+1259 NVSPRPF
-1266 QNDTAT
+1266 QNDTVT
-1272 VSGDGVRQ
+1272 VSGDGMRQ
-1280 LITTTF
+1280 LASTTF

-1297 FTDVSV
+1297 FTDISV
-1303 TAARPP
+1303 PAARPP

-1391 ASQRQLEEARQKA
+1391 ASQRQLEETRQKA
-1404 VQAHSETL
+1404 AQAHAETL
-1412 QQFAQSHQ
+1412 QQFAQTHQ
-1420 EMLQESTNKMMTQQV
+1420 EILQESTSKMMTQQV
-1435 EAARLAADTAR
+1435 EAAWLAVDTAR

-1459 AAGSPP
+1459 ATGSPT

-1472 RGAAA
+1472 HGATAV
-1477 LPVTALL
+1477 PVTALL

-1489 QHSDFMKQLRVRTE
+1489 QHSDFMKQLRARSE
-1503 PDRRKCE
+1503 PDHGKSE
-1510 CRPASAG
+1510 CSPTSDG
-1517 PVEKLPDSKMHYSAS
+1517 PVEKLPNSRIHYSTS
-1532 LDSLSESSRYKHH
+1532 FDSPSESSRYKH

-1558 LPSEKRAESRASH
+1558 LSSLEKRAESRASRH
-1571 YEKGNSSVEEEV
+1571 EKGNSSVEEEV
-1583 HTAADDSIHSDS
+1583 HTAADDAIHSDS
-1595 VPSLPEEKDSA
+1595 VPSLPDEKDSV

-1655 EDMARDQSAST
+1655 EDMVRDQSASA
-1666 VVKHDLSMPFSGG
+1666 VIKHDLSMPFSGG

-1789 RMRQTTIK
+1789 RMRQTTMK
-1797 IQEKLKSAGDSK
+1797 IQEKLKSAGERK
-1809 LEQQNAE
+1809 LEQRNGE
-1816 QVEVENVS
+1816 QLEVENVF

-1864 HMDEKHCSP
+1864 HMDEK
-1873 VHYFFS
+1873 
-1879 VFTSHHWASLS
+1879 
-1890 VCFPNLHPKFQLYIY
+1890 
-1905 NQLVRFLTKREQKL
+1905 FLTKREQKL

-1959 QKVAKKEAS
+1959 QKVAKREAS
-1968 EGSPGSKDTASEE
+1968 ERSPGSKDTASEE
-1981 ECPAPSCSQLHSDS
+1981 ECPAPSCSQPHSDS

-2012 SVVLRMSSSPDH
+2012 SVVLQMSTSPDH

-2033 QEFESVATLS
+2033 QDFESVATHS
-2043 KQSPPSKVTF
+2043 KQSPPLKVTV
-2053 SSSKQDGQ
+2053 STSKQDGQ
-2061 KSSSSLSVQIRPV
+2061 KSCSNFSVPIRPA
-2074 LKSRQASNSWSDES
+2074 LKTRQASGSWSDES
-2088 VSVTQSASDQS
+2088 VSVTQSETTSDQS

-2168 AKPQIKTLHS
+2168 TKPQIKTLYS

-2206 EISRASLGSIAK
+2206 ETSRASLGSIAN

-2234 SELQASARS
+2234 SELLASDRS

-2253 EFSRSPSPVFKSHAR
+2253 ESSGSPSPIFKSHVR
-2268 SRPDFVEGLDN
+2268 SPPDFAEGLDN
-2279 VPSFPNQ
+2279 VPAIPHQ
-2286 KGALECGL
+2286 KGALECGR
-2294 LPDQLATSFE
+2294 LPDQFE
-2304 DGSGDESIVSSHQSV
+2304 DGSGDESVVSSHRSV
-2319 QDDVQEELENIK
+2319 QDYVQEELENIK
-2331 SEDSD
+2331 SEESD
-2336 LDDILGLSRQ
+2336 VDDILDLSRQ

-2356 DSEKPQPL
+2356 NSEKPQTL

-2378 VTSDDTQQPFVA
+2378 APSDDTEQPFVA
-2390 AHIEKKF
+2390 AHVEKKF
-2397 EDLKGEKRDL
+2397 EDLKDESGDL
-2407 HKERHTD
+2407 QKDGHTD
-2414 EEDGTS
+2414 EEDVMS
-2420 YQSVNSVKSVNLETS
+2420 EQSASSVRVVKSVKLDTS
-2435 VGFESS
+2435 VGTVSS
-2441 HYRAL
+2441 HHRAL
-2446 EKTPPK
+2446 EKTAPK
-2452 NDSYPQDFECPSPGK
+2452 NDSYPQDFECPSLGK
-2467 ETTYSEDFESSPRK
+2467 ETTYSEDFESSPK
-2481 QASED
+2481 KEAPED
-2486 LGESSHALS
+2486 IDESSHVGSCNAGS
-2495 YKSAEV
+2495 KSAEV
-2501 LSPRNVVTY
+2501 LSPRNKVTY
-2510 DENIAKP
+2510 DENVFTP
-2517 QVRSYP
+2517 QVLPYP
-2523 ECSKQEEMSEVEKLS
+2523 GQSKQEEMSEEEKLS
-2538 QSVSLSIGLDDEISE
+2538 LSVSPSVCMDDEISE

-2610 TSHETDELPEF
+2610 TSHEIDELPKF
-2621 HIGARVLVS
+2621 HIGSRVLVS

-2676 KYGIFAPPHKI
+2676 KYGIFAPPHKL
-2687 SLLPERYEEVI
+2687 SLLPERYEDVI

-2703 EDDPLLEVKL
+2703 EDDPFLEVKL
-2713 DQDYKTRSGEEES
+2713 DKDCKTCSGDEER
-2726 PELSKEEERKLQ
+2726 PELSKEERKLQ
-2738 AGESDLSETPVDQ
+2738 NVESDPSKTPFDQ
-2751 VDFKLTAFENNLRDQ
+2751 VDFKLTAFENNLNDLR
-2766 CASNQF
+2766 ASNQF
-2772 FEPDTIELLHN
+2772 SEPSTIELLHIIN
-2783 IHESVKAVESFVCDQ
+2783 EPGMAVESFVHNQ
-2798 NLEENLPKSG
+2798 NFEDNLPKSG
-2808 EEEQLANLSKD
+2808 EEEQLVNLSKD
-2819 QDEEKFNPPDVP
+2819 QDEQTFNLPDVSR
-2831 IEKASMIIIETA
+2831 EKASKTILETA
-2843 TDFVTELSVC
+2843 TDFVTELPVC
-2853 SSGETKEEFPP
+2853 STGETKEGFSL
-2864 AIHEKSSTPLLDL
+2864 AFHEKSSTPLLDL

-2890 VSNLTPESEK
+2890 VSNLKPESEEV
-2900 IYEESEG
+2900 YEESEG
-2907 FKGEEPKDN
+2907 FKEEEQKGN

-2921 DYKGEDL
+2921 EYKEEDL
-2928 KSNETKASSLADTI
+2928 KSNVTKASSFADTI

-2948 DTVSQ
+2948 DTVRQ
-2953 LQQLKKSRDEKIHFT
+2953 LQKLKKSRDEKIHLT

-2977 AESSPKGLELQ
+2977 VESSPRSSPKGLEIQ
-2988 IETIVQLSAERDDSD
+2988 NEAVVQLQTSAERDDSD
-3003 EDKEEVLSPDLCPR
+3003 EEKEEVLSPDLCPR
-3017 PFEKHPPHHV
+3017 P
-3027 PDIKLPDCSNS
+3027 
-3038 LSLCTLQQGS
+3038 GS

-3072 LDDLGDDQDWFDED
+3072 LDDLPDDQDWFDED
-3086 FGLSCRKAQQP
+3086 FGLGCRKAQQP
-3097 VQEPPLPKTVPQ
+3097 VQEPPPPKTIPQ
-3109 KFHEEPYFAV
+3109 KIHEEPYFAI

-3141 ELGHDLW
+3141 ELGHDLR
-3148 DMQIPSD
+3148 DMQMPTG

-3185 AEIFA
+3185 TEIFA
-3190 EDPNTSQPPWMK
+3190 EDPNVSQPPWMK

-3214 RNPQDF
+3214 RNPQDL
-3220 NEVKTFLS
+3220 NEVKTFIS

-3237 SKEQNYKTDWQKMM
+3237 SKEQNHKTDWQKMM

-3307 QIQGKQ
+3307 QIQGKR
-3313 SRLTLS
+3313 SRHSS